1 MRYIDHGSSVNLVE
15 EMEIEQTLNKPKE
28 KVFLSKSNIQ
38 HWNLFGIIMT
48 ITENYNTTNLHN

>member
-1 MRYIDHGSSVNLVE
+1 MRYIDYGSSVNLVE

-28 KVFLSKSNIQ
+28 KVFLSKYNIQ

-48 ITENYNTTNLHN
+48 IT